1 MDDDEKIRNFDK
13 LSLEEQCAL
22 TGQSSEDFLSD
33 AIPLNT
39 NLIENSILMPIYILI
54 PIFI

>member
-1 MDDDEKIRNFDK
+1 MDDAEKIRNFDK
-13 LSLEEQCAL
+13 LSFEEQCAL

-33 AIPLNT
+33 AFPLNT
-39 NLIENSILMPIYILI
+39 NLIENSILIPIYILI